1 MVKKVN
7 AIDTSGLVKRT
18 DYNAK
23 IKDIEEKV
31 PDITNLATTAAL
43 TAAEDK
49 NLQFSDLAKKEG
61 YDAKISETEIKYFTT
76 YDHNKFAKGILDTN
90 IIIWKDKENKKLIN
104 ESGLGEKIRTFATK
118 KEIKTWATKAELKQ
132 RKIK

>member
-49 NLQFSDLAKKEG
+49 NLQFSDLAK
-61 YDAKISETEIKYFTT
+61 
-76 YDHNKFAKGILDTN
+76 
-90 IIIWKDKENKKLIN
+90 
-104 ESGLGEKIRTFATK
+104 
-118 KEIKTWATKAELKQ
+118 
-132 RKIK
+132 

>member
-23 IKDIEEKV
+23 IKDIEDKV
-31 PDITNLATTAAL
+31 PDITNLAATAAL

-49 NLQFSDLAKKEG
+49 NLQFSDLAKKGG
-61 YDAKISETEIKYFTT
+61 YDAKISETE
-76 YDHNKFAKGILDTN
+76 
-90 IIIWKDKENKKLIN
+90 KKVFYYLW
-104 ESGLGEKIRTFATK
+104 S
-118 KEIKTWATKAELKQ
+118 Q
-132 RKIK
+132 